1 MSDALIKNIQK
12 MLASGQDN
20 AVLRFGL
27 GKALL
32 DAKEYTQASEHFA
45 KAVQFDPDYS
55 AAWKLYAKALVGSGQ
70 TEKAIETYCSWDR
83 CSREKRRYTSG
94 QRDENFF
101 EEANLIILLHIYQ
114 LICWAF
120 VFINRLT
127 LPC

>member
-70 TEKAIETYCSWDR
+70 TEKAIETYCTGIAVA
-83 CSREKRRYTSG
+83 EKKGDIQAVKEMKIFLKR
-94 QRDENFF
+94 
-101 EEANLIILLHIYQ
+101 LI
-114 LICWAF
+114 
-120 VFINRLT
+120 
-127 LPC
+127 